1 MIIRK
6 VTVQDVR
13 NNELEIKELLK
24 ELLGLKFE
32 QCENKINEVYENMKK
47 FIEDGS
53 AILIGAFTEE
63 NKIIGFIWAYL
74 IKENTYH
81 INYFAV
87 DKNNRSLGIGQ
98 ELLDELY
105 KIARKNNINT
115 IELLVEAHNDR
126 AIKKYSSNDF
136 KEQYIKMEKKL

>member
-1 MIIRK
+1 MIIRR
-6 VTVQDVR
+6 VTVKDVKD
-13 NNELEIKELLK
+13 NEMEIKGLFKEILELN
-24 ELLGLKFE
+24 FRD
-32 QCENKINEVYENMKK
+32 CNNKILEVYNNMKN

-53 AILIGAFTEE
+53 AILLGAFKE

-105 KIARKNNINT
+105 KIARENNINT

-126 AIKKYSSNDF
+126 AIKKYKNNDF
-136 KEQYIKMEKKL
+136 KEQFIKMEKKL